1 MNSCENKCSGGGDT
15 KRTALYDFHKQHGAR
30 FVPFAGWEM
39 PVSYSPI
46 LEEHRATREQLG
58 LFDVSH
64 MGEVKVNGKDATK
77 FLNYLLVND
86 VSKMGIGGAT
96 YSPMCK
102 DDGGVID
109 DLITYQMSDDEYL
122 ICVNACN
129 AQVDYE
135 WMLKVSS
142 DFECE
147 VTNVSSE
154 YGQLAIQGP
163 NATKVLQEIVD
174 FDLSEIKRFRFVRK
188 PINGTEMICSR
199 TGYTGEDGFE
209 LYCPPDHIRKLADDI
224 VKHGEPEGLK
234 LVGLGARDTLRLEAG
249 YPLYGHEISEYINPL
264 QAGLGW
270 TIKWEKD
277 DFIGKSALLEEKE
290 GGIPYRVVH
299 FILEGKR
306 IARDGTIVSANNE
319 EVGRVLSS
327 GFSPMTGTPIGSALV
342 ESDISN
348 DTLSVDLRGFKALLN
363 VKKPPLHQ

>member
-1 MNSCENKCSGGGDT
+1 MSCENKCSVDEEI
-15 KRTALYDFHKQHGAR
+15 KRTALYDFHSEHGAK

-39 PVSYSPI
+39 PVSYGPI

-64 MGEVKVNGKDATK
+64 MGEVKVKGKDATK

-109 DLITYQMSDDEYL
+109 DLITHQMSEDEYL

-147 VTNVSSE
+147 VTDVSSE

-163 NATKVLQEIVD
+163 NAVKVLQEIVD

-234 LVGLGARDTLRLEAG
+234 LIGLGARDTLRLEAG
-249 YPLYGHEISEYINPL
+249 YPLYGHEISEDINPL
-264 QAGLGW
+264 RAGLGW
-270 TIKWEKD
+270 TIKWKKENFLGKD
-277 DFIGKSALLEEKE
+277 VLMKEKE
-290 GGIPYRVVH
+290 EGIPYRVVH
-299 FILEGKR
+299 FILEGRR
-306 IARDGTIVSANNE
+306 IARDGTIVLVKDK
-319 EVGRVLSS
+319 EVGKVLSS
-327 GFSPMTGTPIGSALV
+327 GFSPLTESPIGSALV
-342 ESDISN
+342 DAEVSN
-348 DTLSVDLRGFKALLN
+348 DELMVDLRGTKVSLK
-363 VKKPPLHQ
+363 VRKPPLHV